1 MKDSETSDVRRFVF
15 VLRGARSSF
24 LLSSLEAATSAR
36 EDVPAFFRR
45 VAARFSGRLAFS
57 FFFAPSVHSC
67 GPTNLS
73 SLGEKT
79 SYMTHRGSPPA
90 QKT

>member
-1 MKDSETSDVRRFVF
+1 VKDSETSDVRRFVF

-45 VAARFSGRLAFS
+45 VAARFSGRLAF
-57 FFFAPSVHSC
+57 FFAPSVHSC